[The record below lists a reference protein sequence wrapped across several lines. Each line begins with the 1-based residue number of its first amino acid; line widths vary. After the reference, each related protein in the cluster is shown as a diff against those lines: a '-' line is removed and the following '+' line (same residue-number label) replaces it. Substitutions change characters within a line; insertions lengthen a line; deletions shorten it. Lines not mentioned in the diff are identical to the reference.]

1 MQRSG
6 LLLFVAL
13 LLPTIPA
20 QADPISITSGSV
32 VVPSTVYG
40 NSFNLV
46 GTNGFELLAAYDLA
60 SGLGASCRPCEPGEL
75 IDLGGTFSSSD
86 YSGTVEVAG
95 TTYSLEATNVDL
107 SLSFLTDPVTAP
119 PLSAGASITQ
129 PFALTGILTLF
140 DVGPQGLTEYPIV
153 GRGTVMLTL
162 TPNPFAPAWDFAGSR
177 YDFAPVSA
185 PVPEPGTLLL
195 LGGGLA
201 GILARRSLTVR
212 PVLE

>member
-1 MQRSG
+1 MKRSG
-6 LLLFVAL
+6 VLLFVAL

-20 QADPISITSGSV
+20 QADPITITGGAV
-32 VVPSTVYG
+32 VVPATVFG

-46 GTNGFELLAAYDLA
+46 GTSGFELLAAYDLG
-60 SGLGASCRPCEPGEL
+60 SGLGASCRPCGPGEL
-75 IDLGGTFSSSD
+75 IDLGGTFSSSG

-95 TTYSLEATNVDL
+95 TTYSLGASHVDL

-119 PLSAGASITQ
+119 PLSAGAVITQ

-153 GRGTVMLTL
+153 GRGTVTLTL
-162 TPNPFAPAWDFAGSR
+162 APNPFAPAWEFAGSR
-177 YDFAPVSA
+177 YEFAPVSA
-185 PVPEPGTLLL
+185 PVPEPATLLL

-201 GILARRSLTVR
+201 GAIARRRRVSGA
-212 PVLE
+212 